1 MCAPVAS
8 PSSLSR
14 FATAPLRRYID
25 GLAQRQLLS
34 LTRGTPPPLA
44 PNVVR
49 KLLGSVGARKGA
61 VTKAKTFIKASTGGA
76 SRPGASQDDDDDY
89 EDEDEDEDED
99 GGNSLGSLL
108 GLAAACAAQTAESK
122 LAYAVLPAVASGNGL
137 EVEITFEQPDNGG
150 ERSARG
156 QEGSSSSSV
165 RAVLSSAGAAGRG
178 FKRGARLTVRIVSVD
193 LQRQKVY
200 AQLNEP

>member
-1 MCAPVAS
+1 MLLLFFLY
-8 PSSLSR
+8 SLPR
-14 FATAPLRRYID
+14 FATAPLRRYVD

-34 LTRGTPPPLA
+34 LTRGAPPPLA

-61 VTKAKTFIKASTGGA
+61 VTKAKTFVKASTGGA
-76 SRPGASQDDDDDY
+76 AQLGASQDDDDDDDY
-89 EDEDEDEDED
+89 GDEDEDHD
-99 GGNSLGSLL
+99 NSQGSLL
-108 GLAAACAAQTAESK
+108 GLATACAAQTAESK

-137 EVEITFEQPDNGG
+137 EVEITFVQLSNDG

-156 QEGSSSSSV
+156 QEGSSSRSV

-178 FKRGARLTVRIVSVD
+178 FKRGTRLAVRILSVD